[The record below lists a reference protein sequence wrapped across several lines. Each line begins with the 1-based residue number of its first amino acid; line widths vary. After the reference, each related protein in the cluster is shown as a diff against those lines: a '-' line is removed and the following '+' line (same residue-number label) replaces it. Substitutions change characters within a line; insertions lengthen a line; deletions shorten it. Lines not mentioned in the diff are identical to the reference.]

1 MPLDYIKVVDID
13 SRKMK
18 KSWLYL
24 FHHFLRTTDFEG
36 YLYIHQKGTGWQ
48 SINYQNALRA
58 CRAYHKP
65 KLLPLS
71 QARWWLDVRKGW
83 RKNGVVYNL
92 NKHINYTKNT

>member
-36 YLYIHQKGTGWQ
+36 YLYI
-48 SINYQNALRA
+48 NALRA